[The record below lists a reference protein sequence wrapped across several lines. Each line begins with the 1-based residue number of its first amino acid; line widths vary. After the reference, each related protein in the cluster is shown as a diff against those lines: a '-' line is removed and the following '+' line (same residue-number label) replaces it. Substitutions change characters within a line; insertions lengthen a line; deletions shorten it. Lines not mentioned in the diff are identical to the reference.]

1 MEKISLSHKLT
12 QKLLITPKLRQA
24 LYILQLPYCALGTY
38 LQEQIDGNLLLQS
51 LSKENL
57 EGEIKKI
64 LSSNTSSYPEN
75 QTYMDKRAD
84 EHMPFLQRESPQTQS
99 LQHFLLQ
106 QLRMTFLNEDELS
119 IAERL
124 VNHIDNNGYLRIPIE
139 QFTKEHDF
147 SLDKIEPILKTIQSL
162 EPSGIGARNLQ
173 ECLLIQLKNNEQE
186 QSLAYKI
193 IQLHFK
199 ELAKKAYQTIAKKLH
214 VNLEDI
220 ERAVKKIKTLN
231 PRPGTVISQEE
242 NNATIIPDIFV
253 EAHGNRIRLMLNNDN
268 LPQLKINSF
277 YKKLLES
284 SAASEETTRY
294 IKERL
299 KNALWLIE
307 AVKQRQN
314 NMIKVTKA
322 IVETQKQAI
331 RKDLSCLK
339 PLRLKDI
346 AYKTGLHLST
356 VARIVSHK
364 YIATPQGTIRAKDL
378 FSPKLYLNK
387 GGATSR
393 RIILSRIQKI
403 ILDNKQ
409 PRLSDRAITETL
421 HKEGIRIS
429 RRTVTKYRNL
439 LKILPAFLR

>member
-1 MEKISLSHKLT
+1 MKRISLSHRLA

-24 LYILQLPYCALGTY
+24 LYILQLPFCSLETY
-38 LQEQIDGNLLLQS
+38 LQKQITENPLLQS

-57 EGEIKKI
+57 EGEIKRI
-64 LSSNTSSYPEN
+64 LSSNTPSYPKN
-75 QTYMDKRAD
+75 QTYTDRGTD
-84 EHMPFLQRESPQTQS
+84 EHMPFLQRESPQTQT
-99 LQHFLLQ
+99 LQGYLLQ

-119 IAERL
+119 IAQEL
-124 VNHIDNNGYLRIPIE
+124 INHIDSNGYLRIPTE
-139 QFTKEHDF
+139 QFAKEHDF
-147 SLDKIEPILKTIQSL
+147 FLDKTETVLKTIQSL

-193 IQLHFK
+193 IRLHFK
-199 ELAKKAYQTIAKKLH
+199 ELAKKTYQTIAKKLR
-214 VNLEDI
+214 VNLEDV
-220 ERAVKKIKTLN
+220 ERTVKEIKALN
-231 PRPGTVISQEE
+231 PRPGTVIAQEE
-242 NNATIIPDIFV
+242 NNATIIPDISV
-253 EAHGNRIRLMLNNDN
+253 KVHGNRIRLMLNDDN

-277 YKKLLES
+277 YKKLLKS

-314 NMIKVTKA
+314 NMIKVIKA
-322 IVETQKQAI
+322 IAETQKQAM

-346 AYKTGLHLST
+346 AHKTGLHLST
-356 VARIVSHK
+356 VARIVSYK
-364 YIATPQGTIRAKDL
+364 YIATSQGTIRAKDL
-378 FSPKLYLNK
+378 FGPKLSLNK
-387 GGATSR
+387 GRAVSR
-393 RIILSRIQKI
+393 KNVLFKIQNIILHNRQA
-403 ILDNKQ
+403 
-409 PRLSDRAITETL
+409 RLSDQNIAEILQRENIV
-421 HKEGIRIS
+421 IS

-439 LKILPAFLR
+439 LKIPPAFLR